1 MRQPGPALR
10 VALLGIAVTV
20 VGYALFAA
28 WLACHAYAY
37 ENARDRVS
45 ATATGVVVEDGIGG
59 DADIRVRWTDAAGH
73 PHVQRF
79 GVYDTDRY
87 AEGRHFAVAYD
98 PARADPRGFPADP
111 DETSAEDD
119 LEVPVALGAIAVV
132 PLIGIWVWRG
142 VRFRWASRRPGG
154 PMTVTVHCG
163 RRRGSLWRTAETTWL
178 ALTPA
183 DRPDHAELSKLPELP
198 KRWQRVMWHPAL
210 AELPDGPVPVT
221 VHARGKRPAV
231 VRLPDGTRLVPL
243 GRLRQKPPSA
253 FDIGDHAVRAD
264 LRDTFVI
271 PAGAELRPARPWWRE
286 GAASAGLGAV
296 FGVVLGF
303 AVGGGTLVAVVGFL
317 LCLPPLFFS
326 SWALSA
332 PQP

>member
-1 MRQPGPALR
+1 MRHPGPALR

-28 WLACHAYAY
+28 WLAGHAHAY
-37 ENARDRVS
+37 ESARDRAT
-45 ATATGVVVEDGIGG
+45 ATATGLIVEDGIGD
-59 DADIRVRWTDAAGH
+59 DADIRVRWTDAVGH
-73 PHVQRF
+73 TRVQRF
-79 GVYDTDRY
+79 GVYDTERY
-87 AEGRHFAVAYD
+87 AEGRHFRVAYD
-98 PARADPRGFPADP
+98 PVRADPRGFPADP
-111 DETSAEDD
+111 DETVAEED
-119 LEVPVALGAIAVV
+119 LEVPVVLGAIAVV
-132 PLIGIWVWRG
+132 PLCGIWVWRG
-142 VRFRWASRRPGG
+142 VRFRWASRWQGR
-154 PMTVTVHCG
+154 PMTAAVHCG
-163 RRRGSLWRTAETTWL
+163 RRTGSLWRSAETTWL

-183 DRPDHAELSKLPELP
+183 DGPERPDHPELSKLPE
-198 KRWQRVMWHPAL
+198 RWQRVMWHPAL
-210 AELPDGPVPVT
+210 ADLADGPVPVT

-243 GRLRQKPPSA
+243 GRSRRKLPSG

-264 LRDTFVI
+264 LRNTFVL
-271 PAGAELRPARPWWRE
+271 PVGAVLRPARPWWRE
-286 GAASAGLGAV
+286 GAVIAGLGAV

-303 AVGGGTLVAVVGFL
+303 TAGGGTLVAVVGFV